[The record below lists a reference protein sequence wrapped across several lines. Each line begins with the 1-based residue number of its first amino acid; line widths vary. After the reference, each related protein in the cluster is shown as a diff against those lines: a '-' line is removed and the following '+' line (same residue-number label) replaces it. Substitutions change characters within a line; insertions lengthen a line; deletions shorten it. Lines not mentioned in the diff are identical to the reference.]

1 MILKLNNNN
10 GKSVMLRVRVVIH
23 VHWSIK
29 IINVVDVTFAVKFGT
44 FLMYMYVMHSCLNA
58 N

>member
-10 GKSVMLRVRVVIH
+10 GKSVMLRVRVVI
-23 VHWSIK
+23 HWSIK

-58 N
+58 TNK